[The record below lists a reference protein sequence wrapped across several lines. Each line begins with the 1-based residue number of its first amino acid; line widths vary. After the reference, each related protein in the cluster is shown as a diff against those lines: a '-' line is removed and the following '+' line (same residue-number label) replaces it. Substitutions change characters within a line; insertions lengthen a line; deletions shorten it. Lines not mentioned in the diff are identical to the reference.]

1 MKLKLAGGTPKSG
14 KGDAGVGQAPAGQ
27 SRSVSPAPAAQSA
40 KPVAPA
46 APAAAAKESSVPEVE
61 GPHAFPPLTEEEMR
75 RHYAGGCEGQRV
87 RRGGM
92 GLLGLVFGRWGA
104 AFWFKQVAL

>member
-1 MKLKLAGGTPKSG
+1 MKLKLAGGTSKSG

-27 SRSVSPAPAAQSA
+27 SRSASPAPVAQSA

-46 APAAAAKESSVPEVE
+46 APAATAKESSVPEVE

-75 RHYAGGCEGQRV
+75 RHYAGGCGMQGGTQGGWRV
-87 RRGGM
+87 
-92 GLLGLVFGRWGA
+92 
-104 AFWFKQVAL
+104 